1 MGLSRLSSPSILGKL
16 LVLIYSNLI
25 YDSSI
30 WIALSFFSA
39 FFHSQFPTSNLDAR
53 DADVSVYYNT
63 KPFYLTFSV
72 KMFDL
77 SLRVL

>member
-1 MGLSRLSSPSILGKL
+1 MEHSRLSSPSILGKL
-16 LVLIYSNLI
+16 IGFRLFLSILLNL
-25 YDSSI
+25 SLG
-30 WIALSFFSA
+30 IALDFFSA
-39 FFHSQFPTSNLDAR
+39 YFHSTSNLDAR
-53 DADVSVYYNT
+53 DVDANVYYNT